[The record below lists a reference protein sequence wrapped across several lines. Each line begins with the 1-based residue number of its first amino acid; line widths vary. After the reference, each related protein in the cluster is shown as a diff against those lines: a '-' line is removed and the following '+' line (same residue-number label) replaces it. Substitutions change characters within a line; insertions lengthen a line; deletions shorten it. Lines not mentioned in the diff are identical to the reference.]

1 MRRVPTWVLIV
12 SLFCILASSFADDL
26 KASKTRTQPSATKP
40 GLDGFDDFVDQAL
53 KDWKVPG
60 VAVAVVQGDKVI
72 LLKGY
77 GYRDAEEQL
86 PVTPNTVFAIGS
98 ITKSFTV
105 TTLGMEVRDLIT
117 HRTGLPRHDLVWYS
131 SDFPREDLIQRLQ
144 FLEPNKPLRSRFQ
157 YNNLMFMTA
166 GYIVGQLNGKSW
178 EDTIRERV
186 LAPLE
191 MNGTTFS
198 VKDSQNAPD
207 FAQPYRKGFDVKSEV
222 KRIPF
227 DEQCPDRCAIGPAG
241 EINSNAADMSRY
253 LLFHLNK
260 GKLEGK
266 VLLSSNNA
274 VQMQTPQMVIQGA
287 PDYKEESETSY
298 GMGFFISAY
307 RGHKNVGHGGNLDG

>member
-1 MRRVPTWVLIV
+1 MRRVSTWLLTVP
-12 SLFCILASSFADDL
+12 LFCMLSSSFADDP
-26 KASKTRTQPSATKP
+26 KASKAKTQPSATKP
-40 GLDGFDDFVDQAL
+40 GLDGFDDFLAQAL

-77 GYRDAEEQL
+77 GYRDAEKQL
-86 PVTPNTVFAIGS
+86 PVTPNTLFAIGS

-105 TTLGMEVRDLIT
+105 STLGMEMDEGKVDWDKPVREYLPTFKMYDPVQTEQMVVRDLIT

-166 GYIVGQLNGKSW
+166 GYIAGQLNGKSW

-186 LAPLE
+186 LTPLG
-191 MNGTTFS
+191 MKGTTFS

-227 DEQCPDRCAIGPAG
+227 DEQLPAIP
-241 EINSNAADMSRY
+241 ESR
-253 LLFHLNK
+253 
-260 GKLEGK
+260 
-266 VLLSSNNA
+266 
-274 VQMQTPQMVIQGA
+274 T
-287 PDYKEESETSY
+287 
-298 GMGFFISAY
+298 
-307 RGHKNVGHGGNLDG
+307 